1 MLTAIKRINFSFSDL
16 RFYLTLLILQILV
29 KTILVHK
36 FDVQNK
42 EMVEIFCCCFENLN
56 FIQRFTKIIDFNN
69 FYQIF
74 CEI

>member
-36 FDVQNK
+36 FDFQNK
-42 EMVEIFCCCFENLN
+42 EVVEIFCCCFENLD
-56 FIQRFTKIIDFNN
+56 FIQRFTKIVENEN
-69 FYQIF
+69 KVQ
-74 CEI
+74 